1 MNDPHLDPHLDPFRP
16 QRRPA
21 RNLSAPHLR
30 ALRKELLIVRAE
42 VERVELAESYADLRQ
57 TITHFSWL
65 KFLVPTIAKSRG
77 GAFGSTLGPM
87 LGRLMK
93 QYPLVGSLVS
103 LVLAKPL
110 REGVA
115 SAAKPLLKWAG
126 IGLTAWEAYRRWV
139 RVRQQVRQQPDAAAA
154 RAAGD
159 SGR

>member
-1 MNDPHLDPHLDPFRP
+1 MSDPHPDSFRP

-21 RNLSAPHLR
+21 RNLSTPHLR

-42 VERVELAESYADLRQ
+42 VERAQLAESYAHLRQ
-57 TITHFSWL
+57 TVTHFSWL
-65 KFLVPTIAKSRG
+65 KFLLPTIARRRG
-77 GAFGSTLGPM
+77 GALGSTFAPL

-93 QYPLVGSLVS
+93 QYPLVGSLAS

-126 IGLTAWEAYRRWV
+126 IGFTAWEAYRIWARA
-139 RVRQQVRQQPDAAAA
+139 RQQVRQQHDPAAA

-159 SGR
+159 SAR